1 MEKASISDLKNKLSA
16 YLKKVVAGNPVMVLD
31 RDRPIAI
38 LERVKPD
45 DADDRLMRLERAGL
59 LRRGNGESSVL
70 PALTSIAESSVVEA
84 LIAERR
90 EGR

>member
-1 MEKASISDLKNKLSA
+1 MEKASISDLKNQLSA

-45 DADDRLMRLERAGL
+45 DADERLMRLERAGL

>member
-1 MEKASISDLKNKLSA
+1 MEKASISDLKNQLSA

>member
-1 MEKASISDLKNKLSA
+1 MENASISNLKNQLSA
-16 YLKKVVAGNPVMVLD
+16 YLKKIVAGNPVMVLA
-31 RDRPIAI
+31 RNRPIAI

-45 DADDRLMRLERAGL
+45 DADGRLLRLEWARL
-59 LRRGNGESSVL
+59 LRRGNGESPVL
-70 PALTSIAESSVVEA
+70 PALTAIAESSVVEA